1 MLLPLVRSAG
11 AADSLYGSARIELGG
26 KPMILDL
33 FKVTDKVAIV
43 TGGGRGVGAGIATAL
58 AEVGADVVV
67 AARSA
72 DQIEATADAVRA
84 TGRRALAVPTDVTDR
99 AQLEH
104 LVEAAVAEF
113 GRLDI
118 VVNNAGGWPPQPLLR
133 TSERA
138 FEAAFRFNVTSAF
151 LMTRF
156 AVPQMVETA
165 GGGVIINISSRAASM
180 VQPGFTSYGTSKAA
194 LSFMTRQMAP
204 ELAPRVRV
212 NAIELGGI
220 ETDALASVLT
230 DESVRRQLE
239 ENTPMRRVGQVED
252 IAAFAVY
259 LASPAS
265 SWVTGKVFEIDG
277 GVEHP
282 AFTVP
287 YDTL

>member
-1 MLLPLVRSAG
+1 
-11 AADSLYGSARIELGG
+11 
-26 KPMILDL
+26 MILDL

-194 LSFMTRQMAP
+194 LSFMTREMAP